1 MFILEYNFLF
11 LCKYFI
17 KLDFELFGLFLLWI
31 LLVLLE
37 LLDFEFKRIGL
48 WFVIDL
54 FDFCFGGEFN
64 LRV

>member
-1 MFILEYNFLF
+1 M
-11 LCKYFI
+11 
-17 KLDFELFGLFLLWI
+17 LDSELFGLFLLWI

-54 FDFCFGGEFN
+54 FDSCFGGEFN